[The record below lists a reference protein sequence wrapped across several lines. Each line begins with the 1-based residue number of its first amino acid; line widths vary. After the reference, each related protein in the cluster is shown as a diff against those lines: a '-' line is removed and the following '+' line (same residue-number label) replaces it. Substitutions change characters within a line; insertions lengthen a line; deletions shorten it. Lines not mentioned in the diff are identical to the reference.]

1 MKSVLLAE
9 SAILVHF
16 KSVRIILLVLHCV
29 VVALLAFC
37 TSECDFNSH
46 DGTSVLRKNFTG
58 TRSGRP
64 PSFGWIFGKFSRT
77 NSKKSAQKKSLQKV
91 KTFEEVKRLYHN
103 PLKRSIVFFIF
114 LFLVIIYGM

>member
-16 KSVRIILLVLHCV
+16 KSVRIILLVLHSV

-37 TSECDFNSH
+37 TSECYFNSH

-64 PSFGWIFGKFSRT
+64 PSFFAK
-77 NSKKSAQKKSLQKV
+77 
-91 KTFEEVKRLYHN
+91 
-103 PLKRSIVFFIF
+103 
-114 LFLVIIYGM
+114 